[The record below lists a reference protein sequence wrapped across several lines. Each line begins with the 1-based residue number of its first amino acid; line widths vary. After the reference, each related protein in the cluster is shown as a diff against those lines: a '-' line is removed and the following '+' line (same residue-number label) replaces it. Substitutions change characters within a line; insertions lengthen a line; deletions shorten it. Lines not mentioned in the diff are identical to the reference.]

1 MKKVAFVFASVL
13 LALSTSA
20 ISGEFGN
27 RCTTGLT
34 KGVVVNSDCSIQ
46 ESFKGNTF
54 CFGNQE
60 AKTAFLETKDKQK
73 FIDSAAMF
81 YPKVLSGMAK

>member
-1 MKKVAFVFASVL
+1 MKTLAFAFTSLILVA
-13 LALSTSA
+13 STVA
-20 ISGEFGN
+20 MSGEFGN

-54 CFGNQE
+54 CFGNEE
-60 AKTAFLETKDKQK
+60 ARAVFLASKDQQK
-73 FIDSAAMF
+73 FVDKAAMF
-81 YPKVLSGMAK
+81 YPKVLSGAAK

>member
-1 MKKVAFVFASVL
+1 MKKPAFVFASIL
-13 LALSTSA
+13 LLLSTTA

-34 KGVVVNSDCSIQ
+34 KGVVVNSDCSIM

-54 CFGNQE
+54 CFGNAE
-60 AKTAFLETKDKQK
+60 AKTAFLESKDKQM
-73 FIDSAAMF
+73 FIDKAAEF
-81 YPKVLSGMAK
+81 YPKVLSGSAK